1 MSSSCLNAIY
11 SILLAIL
18 FFFVESEHYNCIF
31 IIVKMYLV
39 YYFEKIYRKRKVWA
53 LTLTNCWLWV
63 WSKHVLERN
72 WCFFPLG
79 MWLGLQITFWILF
92 QTVSVLYMIL
102 NTTKPRNEPGTSS
115 NSGGHQAV
123 HQDECLQWSQF
134 RQKTSKCCN
143 ELLAGL
149 PNFTGVGGEGKGE
162 REE

>member
-72 WCFFPLG
+72 WCFFSSGHVTWASENFLDIVPNCLSPLYDSEHN
-79 MWLGLQITFWILF
+79 
-92 QTVSVLYMIL
+92 QTQKWAWNFFKLWWSPSCSSRWVSSMESV
-102 NTTKPRNEPGTSS
+102 
-115 NSGGHQAV
+115 QAKD
-123 HQDECLQWSQF
+123 Q
-134 RQKTSKCCN
+134 
-143 ELLAGL
+143 
-149 PNFTGVGGEGKGE
+149 
-162 REE
+162 